1 MKDLVTLEARLVTL
15 RRFSMAVFTAAS
27 MFMNMKAAKQQ
38 KKARK
43 EQQKQ
48 QQLAARRSR
57 IQAVRQA
64 QLAQS
69 QTRASGAAMGA
80 LETSGLRGGLA
91 SNQAQLGEGLGFS
104 SQMSGLSQNISMFQQ
119 KAADFRSYGQLA
131 SGLADLT
138 WKAASMSGLK
148 MS

>member
-1 MKDLVTLEARLVTL
+1 
-15 RRFSMAVFTAAS
+15 MAVFTAVS
-27 MFMNMKAAKQQ
+27 MVMNMKAASQQ
-38 KKARK
+38 KKAQR

-69 QTRASGAAMGA
+69 QARASGAGMGA
-80 LETSGLRGGLA
+80 LETSSLRGGLA
-91 SNQAQLGEGLGFS
+91 SNITRRDEGLGFS
-104 SQMSGLSQNISMFQQ
+104 NRMSGLSENISMFQQ

-131 SGLADLT
+131 SGLAGLT
-138 WKAASMSGLK
+138 YKAAGVSGLK
-148 MS
+148 MFG